1 MASSEKRGFA
11 ARNIRHKLVVII
23 GERWMLRAIALS
35 HWNKKEKKGKEK
47 KGGLTEWKTND
58 RTNF

>member
-23 GERWMLRAIALS
+23 GERWMLRAIALN
-35 HWNKKEKKGKEK
+35 HWNKKEKKKEK
-47 KGGLTEWKTND
+47 KRRGA
-58 RTNF
+58 